1 MDRPKNKKKLDENIE
16 RYKEAGDFTKNE
28 KIEFLSELTGMFP
41 MALVLPEDVKGVLS
55 KNCIPPIS
63 EFDKSLGTCWGI
75 PRNMNLRKSKN
86 NKWFAIIDLIDSNN
100 KITKIRYWGV
110 DQKTIRDQIPLN
122 EVYVLK
128 PQYSDSWGFST
139 RGPVDKS
146 WCRMTLNTEEK
157 NK

>member
-1 MDRPKNKKKLDENIE
+1 
-16 RYKEAGDFTKNE
+16 
-28 KIEFLSELTGMFP
+28 
-41 MALVLPEDVKGVLS
+41 
-55 KNCIPPIS
+55 
-63 EFDKSLGTCWGI
+63 
-75 PRNMNLRKSKN
+75 MNLRKSKN
-86 NKWFAIIDLIDSNN
+86 GKWFAVIDLIDSNN

-146 WCRMTLNTEEK
+146 WCRMTTNTEEV
-157 NK
+157 